1 MFDLGFLKDQFR
13 IDFENLMQKFRFF
26 DAKKVIE

>member
-1 MFDLGFLKDQFR
+1 MFDLGFLKDQFQ

-26 DAKKVIE
+26 EAKK